1 MKHWRLIA
9 LTGGLVFATSAYGDP
24 SAKEIIKKGETIL
37 RGKTT
42 QALMMMTIR
51 RPDYTRVLK
60 MRSWTVGNGR
70 ALVEILDPPKE
81 RGVASLRVDGSM
93 WNYLPK
99 VDQVVRVPTSLM
111 LQSWMGSDFT
121 NDDLMKSSSLARDYR
136 HKKIKQQT
144 IRGQKTV
151 LIECSPLPEAP
162 VVWGRVHYWARTK
175 DWLPVQQ
182 KFFDE
187 DGKWARTLSFDGF
200 QQMDDRIVP
209 TRVRVETA
217 EDRKSRTEVRYAKV
231 LYDRAID
238 SALFSKGQLRRHA
251 QKGRVLTAGWS
262 FARLPGQMGRH
273 Y

>member
-1 MKHWRLIA
+1 MKWRTLALAWGLMVPSTAIA
-9 LTGGLVFATSAYGDP
+9 DG
-24 SAKEIIKKGETIL
+24 SAKEIIQKGETHL

-42 QALMMMTIR
+42 QALMTMTIR
-51 RPDYTRVLK
+51 RPDFTRVLK
-60 MRSWTVGNGR
+60 LRSWTVGNAR

-81 RGVASLRVDGSM
+81 RGVASLRVDTSM

-136 HKKIKQQT
+136 HRKLRQET

-151 LIECSPLPEAP
+151 LIECRPLPNAP
-162 VVWGRVHYWARTK
+162 VVWGRVLYWARTK

-187 DGKWARTLSFDGF
+187 DGKWARTLVFDRF
-200 QQMDDRIVP
+200 RKMDDRVVP
-209 TRVRVETA
+209 TVVGVETA
-217 EDRKSRTEVRYAKV
+217 EAPGNRTEVRYARV

-238 SALFSKGQLRRHA
+238 ETMFDKEHLRRHA

-262 FARLPGQMGRH
+262 LAPLTRPLGRAR
-273 Y
+273 